1 MYKKRA
7 TSAYVFVWKA
17 VKNVTWI
24 YSLYQIGNL
33 TKMKKVSLIL
43 TTYNSKENFMKTY
56 KSIRQQDYPDIE
68 IVVIDGGS
76 TDGTVAEIQ
85 KCAGWEAGRLKW
97 ISEKDHGIYDAI
109 NKGIRLASGDLIAVF
124 NDTFYTDSALSKL
137 VRAINSNDGY
147 GGAHG
152 DLVYC
157 QNGKIKR
164 YWKMGEGRIEDGW
177 MPAHP
182 TLLLKREVYER
193 CGVYKTDYKCSSDYE
208 FMVRILKDSSVRL
221 AYVPEILVSMFYGGT
236 SSNGLGAYMVS
247 FREACRALKENGVQH
262 PYWICMK
269 RTFRVLKQFTTSG

>member
-1 MYKKRA
+1 MYQKRT
-7 TSAYVFVWKA
+7 TSAYIFVWKT
-17 VKNVTWI
+17 VENVAWT
-24 YSLYQIGNL
+24 YSLFWNGNM

-43 TTYNSKENFMKTY
+43 TTYNSKENFLKTY

-68 IVVIDGGS
+68 IVVVDGGS
-76 TDGTVAEIQ
+76 TDGTVSEIQ
-85 KCAGWEAGRLKW
+85 KCAGQESGRMKW

-124 NDTFYTDSALSKL
+124 NDTFYTDSAVSKL
-137 VRAINSNDGY
+137 VQAINSNGGY
-147 GGAHG
+147 DGAHG

-157 QNGKIKR
+157 QNGKVKR
-164 YWKMGEGRIEDGW
+164 YWKMGKGQIEDGW

-193 CGVYKTDYKCSSDYE
+193 FGVYKTDYRCSSDYE
-208 FMVRILKDSSVRL
+208 FMVRILKDGGIHL

-247 FREACRALKENGVQH
+247 FQEACRALKENGVRH
-262 PYWICMK
+262 PYWISVK
-269 RTFRVLKQFTTSG
+269 RTCRVLRQF

>member
-1 MYKKRA
+1 MQK
-7 TSAYVFVWKA
+7 
-17 VKNVTWI
+17 I
-24 YSLYQIGNL
+24 
-33 TKMKKVSLIL
+33 SLIL
-43 TTYNSKENFMKTY
+43 TTYNSKENFLKTY
-56 KSIRQQDYPDIE
+56 KSIRQQNYPDIE
-68 IVVIDGGS
+68 IVVVDGGS
-76 TDGTVAEIQ
+76 ADGTVAEIQ
-85 KCAGWEAGRLKW
+85 KCSEREEGSLKW

-147 GGAHG
+147 DGAHG

-193 CGVYKTDYKCSSDYE
+193 SGVYKTDYRCSSDYE
-208 FMVRILKDSSVRL
+208 FMVRILKDGGTRL

-262 PYWICMK
+262 PYWISTK
-269 RTFRVLKQFTTSG
+269 RTFRVLKQFAGTKKESSDKG